1 MCSTLSPLSGC
12 QDVSISAAGLLTLL
26 TPEPVVNILPG
37 GSILKRNP
45 NIFLSLGRPHVLSP
59 LGQNWRTKKVF
70 A

>member
-37 GSILKRNP
+37 SSILKRNP
-45 NIFLSLGRPHVLSP
+45 NIQKRMCLIYYSVGTNS
-59 LGQNWRTKKVF
+59 NI
-70 A
+70 